1 MRRKKKSPIA
11 QLEPLTFYSTAHC
24 LVELI
29 ARTINQSLIS
39 ILIINLTV
47 AALTP
52 PITETLFYRNPIPS
66 ERPDFTE
73 VSRELSLPDSK
84 LLKWSEEDKRAHP
97 EAAKLGP
104 ISCVPRNCTRTCK
117 FNTLPYSTV
126 VIQRCVGVRTAHAR
140 A

>member
-11 QLEPLTFYSTAHC
+11 RLEPLTFYSTAHC

-52 PITETLFYRNPIPS
+52 PITETLFYRNPVPS

-97 EAAKLGP
+97 EAAKLGADLL
-104 ISCVPRNCTRTCK
+104 CAKELYKDLQVQYM
-117 FNTLPYSTV
+117 TL
-126 VIQRCVGVRTAHAR
+126 
-140 A
+140 